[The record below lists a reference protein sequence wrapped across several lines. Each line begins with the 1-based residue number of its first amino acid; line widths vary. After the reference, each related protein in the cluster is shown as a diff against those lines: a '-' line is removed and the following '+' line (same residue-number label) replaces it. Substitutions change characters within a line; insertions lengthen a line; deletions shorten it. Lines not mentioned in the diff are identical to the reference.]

1 MKLFNL
7 NKKEIIKSIGTNK
20 KTLAMEI
27 YCVKC
32 KRKTPSLNIRH
43 TTTKNNKS
51 IVKGNC
57 GLCGTQK
64 NCFTK
69 SKAGGKLDIHSLIG
83 KLPKPKAGWTPT
95 NYRYMGPFNPLDKQ
109 LEYDPET
116 GEITRWMVPPYNKVD
131 EISAHHDV
139 CYSRGVDKNE
149 CDRKMVS
156 ELDKIPY
163 GSLPKMG
170 MLARNVINTKQ
181 KLGLGVLKKVQK
193 LE

>member
-1 MKLFNL
+1 
-7 NKKEIIKSIGTNK
+7 
-20 KTLAMEI
+20 MEI

-32 KRKTPSLNIRH
+32 KRKTPSLNIAH

-51 IVKGNC
+51 IVKGSC
-57 GLCGTQK
+57 QICGTQK

-69 SKAGGKLDIHSLIG
+69 SKAGGKFDIHSLIG

-95 NYRYMGPFNPLDKQ
+95 NYKYMGPFNPLDIQ
-109 LEYDPET
+109 IEYDPET
-116 GEITRWMVPPYNKVD
+116 GEITRWIVPPFNKVD

-163 GSLPKMG
+163 GNLPKI
-170 MLARNVINTKQ
+170 VY
-181 KLGLGVLKKVQK
+181 VC
-193 LE
+193 

>member
-7 NKKEIIKSIGTNK
+7 NKTKKLKISIGIDNK
-20 KTLAMEI
+20 KTLVMEI

-43 TTTKNNKS
+43 TTTKNNKP
-51 IVKGNC
+51 IVKGSC
-57 GLCGTQK
+57 SVCGTQK

-95 NYRYMGPFNPLDKQ
+95 NYKYMGPFNPLDKQ

-139 CYSRGVDKNE
+139 CYSMGKNKNE
-149 CDRKMVS
+149 CDKKMVS

-170 MLARNVINTKQ
+170 MLARKVINTKQ
-181 KLGLGVLKKVQK
+181 KLGLGVLKKV
-193 LE
+193 